1 MRKRMLSLFVALLF
15 LFGTVVLRVLYLS
28 QGTLAQASEQ
38 QASMTL
44 TIGESRGTIYDTNL
58 RPLVNTGTAYRASVA
73 PYPETL
79 SVLSENLSGEEL
91 ATLLDR
97 LQDGKPVV
105 TALDR
110 LLPIVDGLQQV
121 QVPVRYSGRLLAPHV
136 IGYVDSTGREGVT
149 GIEYAY
155 DELLQSFAGEATIT
169 YGVDAMG
176 LPMQGIAA
184 ETSNT
189 LGRAQG
195 GVVLTIDS
203 EIQRIAEDAAR
214 EGMTRGAVVVMEPDT
229 GRILAMVSLP
239 DYQPDTVADSLD
251 DPGAPLLNRA
261 ITNYNCGSVFK
272 LVTTAAALEQG
283 IPLDTTFYCDGQV
296 TIGDMSFHCYNLWGH
311 GTLNLPQ
318 ALAKS
323 CNPYFMQL
331 AQLVG
336 GDAIY
341 DMAVEL
347 GFNRPL
353 VLAENYQTARALL
366 PDREEIR
373 TAGSLANLSIG
384 QGGLMAT
391 PVHIAQLVATIV
403 NGGEVIAPTLI
414 KGTVDENGE
423 FTEATVSLPQRVFS
437 EQTANTIREMMLGVV
452 TDEGTSPD
460 AQPFPEGAGGKSGTA
475 ETGWIE
481 DGIEVVQSWFAGYY
495 PADDPKYVVT
505 VLVENRDA
513 RGETSAPIF
522 RSICEELYLLDMTDT
537 AG

>member
-1 MRKRMLSLFVALLF
+1 MLSLFVVMLF
-15 LFGTVVLRVLYLS
+15 LFGTVLLRVLYLS
-28 QGTLAQASEQ
+28 QGSLAQASEQ

-44 TIGESRGTIYDTNL
+44 TVGQSRGTIYDTKL
-58 RPLVNTGTAYRASVA
+58 RPLVNTGFEYRASVA

-79 SVLSENLSGEEL
+79 SVLSENLSGAAL
-91 ATLLDR
+91 TSLLSR

-105 TALDR
+105 TSIDQ
-110 LLPIVDGLQQV
+110 LLPLAEGLQMV
-121 QVPVRYSGRLLAPHV
+121 QVPVRYSGALLAPHV
-136 IGYVDSTGREGVT
+136 IGYVDSTGAEGVT

-155 DELLQSFAGEATIT
+155 NELLESYAGKATVT

-176 LPMQGIAA
+176 LPMQGIPA
-184 ETSNT
+184 EVSNT
-189 LGRAQG
+189 IDNSQG
-195 GVVLTIDS
+195 GVVLTIDKD
-203 EIQRIAEDAAR
+203 IQKIAEDAAR
-214 EGMTRGAVVVMEPDT
+214 AGMTRGAVVVMEPDT
-229 GRILAMVSLP
+229 GRILAMVSMP
-239 DYQPDTVADSLD
+239 DYQPDTLADSLN

-272 LVTTAAALEQG
+272 LVTTAAALEKG
-283 IPLDTTFYCDGQV
+283 IPTDTTFYCNGQV

-311 GTLNLPQ
+311 GHLNLSQ

-331 AQLVG
+331 VQQLG

-347 GFNRPL
+347 GFDRPL
-353 VLAENYQTARALL
+353 VLAENYKTARALL
-366 PDREEIR
+366 PDRDELQ
-373 TAGSLANLSIG
+373 TAGPLANLSIG

-391 PVHIAQLVATIV
+391 PVHIAQLVATVV
-403 NGGEVIAPTLI
+403 NGGEVIAPTLL
-414 KGTVDENGE
+414 KGTVDAAGQ
-423 FTEATVSLPQRVFS
+423 FTEASVSLPQRVFS
-437 EQTANTIREMMLGVV
+437 EKTASLIREMMLGVV

-475 ETGWIE
+475 ETGWVE

-495 PADDPKYVVT
+495 PANDPKYVVT

-513 RGETSAPIF
+513 RGEKSAPIF
-522 RSICEELYLLDMTDT
+522 QKICEELYLLDAANA